1 MTSNCGDSTPPLCA
15 SLSIAAKLGKSRA
28 LPPITKKLRAAKN
41 RMNIARRQPARMSVG
56 PRNTL
61 RIRLGL
67 TSPPADS
74 ETDMSK
80 SDGLELISS
89 SEVINEQEGPFVS

>member
-1 MTSNCGDSTPPLCA
+1 M
-15 SLSIAAKLGKSRA
+15 SL
-28 LPPITKKLRAAKN
+28 
-41 RMNIARRQPARMSVG
+41 G